1 MDIITAMKR
10 LISLRRVVITS
21 FLLFGLVIAV
31 PGIAHDVKGPDGN
44 PTHKHVYKAN
54 SFGKG
59 ATAGHYAQPAGS
71 NGIVIWQ
78 SSPNRG
84 YGKTQPGFKV
94 PDTNSKQQPKKA
106 TFTKQQ
112 RKAPDLIRK

>member
-1 MDIITAMKR
+1 MDIIRTMKR
-10 LISLRRVVITS
+10 LITLRRVVLHS

-31 PGIAHDVKGPDGN
+31 PGTAHDVKGPDGK

-59 ATAGHYAQPAGS
+59 TTAGHYAQPAGS

-78 SSPNRG
+78 SSSSRS
-84 YGKTQPGFKV
+84 YSKTQPGFKV
-94 PDTNSKQQPKKA
+94 PDVNSKQQPQKA
-106 TFTKQQ
+106 TFTKQK